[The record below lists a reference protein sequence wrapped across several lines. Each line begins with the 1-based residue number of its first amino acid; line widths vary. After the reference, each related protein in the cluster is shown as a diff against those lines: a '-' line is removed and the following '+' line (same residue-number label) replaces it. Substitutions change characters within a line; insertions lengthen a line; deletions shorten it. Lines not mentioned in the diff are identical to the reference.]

1 MKMNIRTIRSLFG
14 VVTAIVPGAIS
25 AQVIETS
32 TIENIFSYNIAGQTG
47 SGTFGSGAVEVARQA
62 ATATGVSEMF
72 LSLNGTLD
80 QGSFLFLHNGTC
92 VGICSLTMTTNISF
106 SLFNSGTAPVA
117 LQFDSQITPGHLANS
132 LLDPLSPS
140 QASFNFTV
148 SQDPGLR
155 QGLLYQANGDATQA
169 PPSLVT
175 SDGQNFN
182 GQNLNQNS
190 PAWSVLDWSAT
201 DLSVAMALI
210 APGETSNLYYRS
222 TLTITTNQ
230 TDCLDPTLCESFQVA
245 FGDPRNAGGVLS
257 LSAQSLASLLATP
270 FASTDVINPAV
281 GAPYDPFRV
290 NYRFSPL
297 NTPLPNPAPIIPP
310 IDYDINYRGPAA
322 VPEPGTWMLLI
333 VGFGFAGA
341 MLRRR
346 QPQKSFAIGGVR

>member
-1 MKMNIRTIRSLFG
+1 MAITIQTLRG
-14 VVTAIVPGAIS
+14 IMGTVVAIVPGALS
-25 AQVIETS
+25 AQVVETS
-32 TIENIFSYNIAGQTG
+32 TIENIYSYNLAGQAG

-62 ATATGVSEMF
+62 ATATSVSEMF

-92 VGICSLTMTTNISF
+92 VGICSLTMTTNITF
-106 SLFNSGTAPVA
+106 SLFNGGNAPVA
-117 LQFDSQITPGHLANS
+117 LQFDSQITPGHLAHS

-175 SDGQNFN
+175 STGQAFN
-182 GQNLNQNS
+182 GIDFNQNS

-201 DLSVAMALI
+201 DLSVALAII
-210 APGETSNLYYRS
+210 APGQTSNLYYRS

-230 TDCLDPTLCESFQVA
+230 LNCLDPTLCESFQVA

-257 LSAQSLASLLATP
+257 LSARESMARMLAAPL
-270 FASTDVINPAV
+270 ASTDLINPAV

-310 IDYDINYRGPAA
+310 IEYDINYRGPGA

-341 MLRRR
+341 VMRRR
-346 QPQKSFAIGGVR
+346 RPQISLAIGRA